1 MASDITID
9 PVTRIEGHARIRIS
23 LDDSG
28 RVGNAQFQVTQFRGF
43 EKICQ
48 GRPLAEMPSLMAR
61 ICGICPVSH
70 LIASAKACDDILA
83 VRPPKVGEDLRAL
96 MNLAQIVQS
105 NALSLFHLASPDLLF
120 GFDADPATRS
130 IVGVAKLHPQ
140 LAMDGIYLRK
150 FGQHAIELLGG
161 KRIHPA
167 WIVPG
172 GVESALTADKRDE
185 IRAMIPEAYAAA
197 DRALAWYK
205 GNLLN
210 WAEEAETFGSF
221 PSAFM
226 SLVDAD
232 GNVAHYDGRLRVVD
246 HDGALL
252 ADFDAHDYAAYIGEY
267 TDESSFLKPT
277 YFKPRGIEN
286 GLYRVGTL
294 ARAIVA
300 EHFGTP
306 RADVELEEFRGRFG
320 RYPSSSFHYHQTRLL
335 DILYGIERMEMFL
348 DDPEILAT
356 RVSSQAEVN
365 RNVGIGVAEAPRGT
379 LIHHYVVDD
388 DGIVQTAN
396 LIIATGHNAA
406 AMNASV
412 LQVARHFVKGE
423 RIEEGM
429 LNRVEAV
436 IRCYDPCLSCS
447 THAMGQMP
455 LHISLVGPSGDVLDE
470 VRR

>member
-1 MASDITID
+1 
-9 PVTRIEGHARIRIS
+9 
-23 LDDSG
+23 
-28 RVGNAQFQVTQFRGF
+28 
-43 EKICQ
+43 
-48 GRPLAEMPSLMAR
+48 
-61 ICGICPVSH
+61 
-70 LIASAKACDDILA
+70 
-83 VRPPKVGEDLRAL
+83 

-130 IVGVAKLHPQ
+130 IVGVAKSNPQ

-172 GVESALTADKRDE
+172 GVESALTAEKRDE

-205 GNLLN
+205 SNLLS
-210 WAEEAETFGSF
+210 WAEEAEIFGSF
-221 PSAFM
+221 QSAFM
-226 SLVDAD
+226 ALVDAD

-246 HDGALL
+246 HDGTLL
-252 ADFDAHDYAAYIGEY
+252 ADFDAYDYADYIGEY
-267 TDESSFLKPT
+267 TDEASFLKPT

-300 EHFGTP
+300 ERFGTP
-306 RADVELEEFRGRFG
+306 RADAELEEFRSRFG

-348 DDPEILAT
+348 DDPEILRDARSVTRRGQPQRRHRGSGGAT
-356 RVSSQAEVN
+356 RNADSPLRRRRRRHHADGQPHYRHRPQRGRHECQRRCRS
-365 RNVGIGVAEAPRGT
+365 RGT
-379 LIHHYVVDD
+379 
-388 DGIVQTAN
+388 
-396 LIIATGHNAA
+396 
-406 AMNASV
+406 S
-412 LQVARHFVKGE
+412 
-423 RIEEGM
+423 
-429 LNRVEAV
+429 
-436 IRCYDPCLSCS
+436 
-447 THAMGQMP
+447 
-455 LHISLVGPSGDVLDE
+455 
-470 VRR
+470 